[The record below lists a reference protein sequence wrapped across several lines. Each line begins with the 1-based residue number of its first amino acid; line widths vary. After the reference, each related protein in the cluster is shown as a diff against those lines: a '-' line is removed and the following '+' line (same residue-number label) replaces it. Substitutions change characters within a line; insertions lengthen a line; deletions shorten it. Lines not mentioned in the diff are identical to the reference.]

1 MRGLILGLSF
11 VMAAG
16 CGAARMQTVA
26 EARWQT
32 VPQGER
38 DSIDKPRQD
47 DLSKANGEVMTAQR
61 ELDKARQPQPSLGK
75 PKDPMYGY
83 ALGKVDASRAAWQR
97 ANITW
102 REQRLDAA
110 RAHIA
115 VIQCDRELARAEAV
129 DFHAGDDN
137 GMDTTPYHAQL
148 NNARDAWFRAQDRVA
163 LARKALDQAGE
174 ALANAKEEY
183 AALVR
188 AEPVASADVGF
199 VAPMPW

>member
-1 MRGLILGLSF
+1 MRGLMLGLCF
-11 VMAAG
+11 VVAAG
-16 CGAARMQTVA
+16 CAGARMQTVA

-32 VPQGER
+32 VPPTER
-38 DSIDKPRQD
+38 DSIDKPHQD
-47 DLSKANGEVMTAQR
+47 DLSKANGDVMAAQR
-61 ELDKARQPQPSLGK
+61 ELDKARQPQASLGK
-75 PKDPMYGY
+75 PSDPMYGY

-115 VIQCDRELARAEAV
+115 VIQCDLQLARAEAV

-137 GMDTTPYHAQL
+137 GMDTSPYHAQL

-174 ALANAKEEY
+174 ALNAAKEEY

-188 AEPVASADVGF
+188 AEPVASADDMI
-199 VAPMPW
+199 APMPW